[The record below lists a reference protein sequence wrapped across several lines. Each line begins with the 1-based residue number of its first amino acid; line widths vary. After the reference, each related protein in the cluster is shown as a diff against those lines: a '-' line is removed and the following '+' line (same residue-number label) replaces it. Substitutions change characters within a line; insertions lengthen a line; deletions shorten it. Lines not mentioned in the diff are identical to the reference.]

1 MAKTLLK
8 QMTIFDFVDNNIA
21 IRKSPNVVFNLE
33 NKAINTDIIKKFM
46 DYNLEAYVKDLEVF
60 GLEMTWDYIC
70 QYIVD
75 YKDNIV
81 PCLSVSNL
89 GDLYEIGLE
98 ISNKSL
104 KKNSGQYYT
113 PDDVARVMS
122 EWLDKSDGD
131 IVCDVACGTGK
142 LILTYLELIGYE
154 RARKLILSGNLYL
167 YDIDSVALK
176 ICCTIISIKYGK
188 DIVDKIHVILCDFLN
203 SNIELP
209 NNCKVISN
217 PPYAHIDK
225 TQCFWDCTNILID
238 TKEYYA
244 AFMEKIFIQSKS
256 AVIITPFS
264 FISGAKFGSL
274 RQLMCDVGSG
284 DIFAFDN
291 VPGNI
296 FYGKKHGIF
305 NSNTANSVRAAITT
319 FNKCGIKKGFRITP
333 LIRFKNEQRK
343 DLLKTGVLENMLAS
357 DYQVVDKPSDSFKKI
372 ERGLQNIYND
382 WVKNSNHVLGD
393 YISKTRT
400 VYFIDMPNTCRYYT
414 TASVRKLKRNGSIS
428 MFLKDQVSY
437 DFIYCLINSS
447 FAYWWWRIYDG
458 GITYPRCLLNNMPI
472 PITLLSEDDKKF
484 FKEMRE
490 TMANEE
496 NKYIINKVNA
506 GSVQEN
512 IKFPSDYREAIN
524 ERILKILGHDLKGCV
539 FDNIHANFARIK
551 DN

>member
-1 MAKTLLK
+1 MSNTLLK
-8 QMTIFDFVDNNIA
+8 QMTIFDFAENNIDT
-21 IRKSPNVVFNLE
+21 RKAPNCVYNLKNE
-33 NKAINTDIIKKFM
+33 VINTDIINKFT
-46 DYNLEAYVKDLEVF
+46 DYNLTAYINDLEVF
-60 GLEMTWDYIC
+60 GLETTWDYIC
-70 QYIVD
+70 QYIIEH
-75 YKDNIV
+75 KDNVV
-81 PCLSVSNL
+81 PFLSASNL
-89 GDLYEIGLE
+89 GELYEIGLE

-131 IVCDVACGTGK
+131 AVCDVACGTGK

-154 RARKLILSGNLYL
+154 KARKLILSGNLYL
-167 YDIDSVALK
+167 YDIDNVALK
-176 ICCTIISIKYGK
+176 ICCAIISIKYGK

-217 PPYAHIDK
+217 PPYAHINK
-225 TQCFWDCTNILID
+225 TQYFWDYTDILID

-244 AFMEKIFIQSKS
+244 AFMEKIFMQSKS

-274 RQLMCDVGSG
+274 RKLMCDVGNG
-284 DIFAFDN
+284 NIFAFDN

-319 FNKCGIKKGFRITP
+319 FNRCEIKKGFRVTP
-333 LIRFKNEQRK
+333 LIRFKNEQRM
-343 DLLKTGVLENMLAS
+343 DLLKTEVLENMLAN
-357 DYQVVDKPSDSFKKI
+357 DYQVIDKPSDTFKKI
-372 ERGLQNIYND
+372 ERGLQNIYDD

-400 VYFIDMPNTCRYYT
+400 AYFIDMPNTCRYYT

-428 MFLKDQVSY
+428 MFLKDQISY

-458 GITYPRCLLNNMPI
+458 GITYPRYLLNNMPI
-472 PITLLSEDDKKF
+472 PITLLSEDDKRF

-512 IKFPSDYREAIN
+512 IKFPSAYRIIIN
-524 ERILKILGHDLKGCV
+524 ERILKILGHNLNGGI
-539 FDNIHANFARIK
+539 FDDIHANFLKI
-551 DN
+551 